1 VFLDADTMLIS
12 NADELFDR
20 EEFSAAPDAGQPYA
34 LTVPSGGKGG
44 GCRMD
49 RLISI
54 YKLNVYLFSSF
65 FNLFKDEN

>member
-1 VFLDADTMLIS
+1 MLIS

-44 GCRMD
+44 GLQD
-49 RLISI
+49 GQTDF
-54 YKLNVYLFSSF
+54 YL
-65 FNLFKDEN
+65 

>member
-1 VFLDADTMLIS
+1 MFLDADTMLIS

-34 LTVPSGGKGG
+34 LTVPSGRKGRGG

-49 RLISI
+49 RLISYRI
-54 YKLNVYLFSSF
+54 FVFVVF
-65 FNLFKDEN
+65 